1 MCKPRLTVCDLPRC
15 FLLCVLSTNLHRWP
29 SGLSQGALIS
39 REEAAALRAKGEHYY
54 VRSIDFVTAIDGI
67 KEARRGDA
75 LGSLLNDGI
84 LPEFVNCKYIVRFCV
99 CLEEEVL
106 VEMLW

>member
-1 MCKPRLTVCDLPRC
+1 MTRLGTPNSTHPLP
-15 FLLCVLSTNLHRWP
+15 
-29 SGLSQGALIS
+29 QGALIS

-67 KEARRGDA
+67 KEARRGDS

-84 LPEFVNCKYIVRFCV
+84 LPEFVNCKYIVRV
-99 CLEEEVL
+99 TM
-106 VEMLW
+106 MLSAFFVRGSSEL

>member
-1 MCKPRLTVCDLPRC
+1 MFASSVYSSIN
-15 FLLCVLSTNLHRWP
+15 VIWS
-29 SGLSQGALIS
+29 SQGALIS

-84 LPEFVNCKYIVRFCV
+84 LPEFVNCKYIVRFACA
-99 CLEEEVL
+99 
-106 VEMLW
+106 W